1 MQTAATELHPTGL
14 GGVGKLPQKP
24 ELCLLQHTKHL
35 HLLTLIVYFTSVILI
50 TPITLSSFIASSYHF
65 ALKAV
70 VEYM

>member
-1 MQTAATELHPTGL
+1 MQTAATELHPAGL
-14 GGVGKLPQKP
+14 GGVGKLPQK
-24 ELCLLQHTKHL
+24 HTKHL